1 MNTCLLVPE
10 TDQAPSYVPVIM
22 SQGSMWCWCHTI
34 SETMKATYRHL
45 KKARLRD
52 PASWL
57 PLAAEASSRNLAWEF
72 FDMSVL
78 VSNLSYLQR
87 EHKFVRVRTYK

>member
-1 MNTCLLVPE
+1 MFLSIRQNGASVTPSQRRWKQR
-10 TDQAPSYVPVIM
+10 TDM
-22 SQGSMWCWCHTI
+22 S
-34 SETMKATYRHL
+34 K
-45 KKARLRD
+45 KVKARLRD